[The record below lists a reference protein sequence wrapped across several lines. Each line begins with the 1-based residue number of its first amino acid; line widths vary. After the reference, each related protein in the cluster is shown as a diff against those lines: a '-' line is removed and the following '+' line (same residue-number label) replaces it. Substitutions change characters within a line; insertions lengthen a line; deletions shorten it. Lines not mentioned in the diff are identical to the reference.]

1 MKRIF
6 VDTDLG
12 SDCDDGG
19 ALALLHAL
27 AGLGLCDIIGITYC
41 ISCESDPAA
50 IDAINRYYGRQ
61 DIPIGSLQM
70 GGYPANSKHPFTD
83 VIKEEYKNSY
93 PDRSFCDDATD
104 VFRRVLSEQPD
115 KSVTLIAIG
124 PATNLKL
131 FLESKP
137 DCFSSLDGKALFSQK
152 VENVCIMG
160 GNFTVNDGKRIPE
173 FNIESDSEAARTFF
187 DMCESD
193 IFMLPFEMA
202 YDILT
207 GKKLFECFGNENPVR
222 RCYEVYCGGPR
233 SSWDPCTVLFSVM
246 PQLPC
251 WSLSERGDLSIDVAN
266 ITNFTENINGKTRI
280 VSANDKQYIVDV
292 IEKLF
297 ALKPEFVEN
306 SYSEKIFREE
316 ALNEC

>member
-41 ISCESDPAA
+41 ISCESGPAA

-266 ITNFTENINGKTRI
+266 ITNFTENI
-280 VSANDKQYIVDV
+280 VDV